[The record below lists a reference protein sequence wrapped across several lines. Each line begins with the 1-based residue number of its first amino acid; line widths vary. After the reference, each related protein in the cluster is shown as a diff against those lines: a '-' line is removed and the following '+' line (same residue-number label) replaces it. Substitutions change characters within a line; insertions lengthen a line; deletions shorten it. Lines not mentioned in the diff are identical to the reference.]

1 MQPTQNGCMIEMDVA
16 KAIQIRDVPDDVHAT
31 LRVRAAQAGLSLS
44 DFLREELTGIARRPT
59 VSDVLARAAA
69 REGGAPRAEIVRAV
83 RESRDAAAGE

>member
-1 MQPTQNGCMIEMDVA
+1 LYAEVDVA

-44 DFLREELTGIARRPT
+44 DFLREELAGIARRPT

-83 RESRDAAAGE
+83 REGRDAAGRG

>member
-1 MQPTQNGCMIEMDVA
+1 MA

-44 DFLREELTGIARRPT
+44 DFLREELAGIARRPT

-83 RESRDAAAGE
+83 REGRDAAGRG